1 MTLSESEWAE
11 LVAEWRASGQTA
23 REFAAA
29 HGVADSAL
37 RYWSGRLGSGKRPG
51 GTARPR
57 AGGARPGAPSSSSS
71 FARVVRPGEAPPAKA
86 EGRITLVVGRVSIVV
101 EPGFDG
107 AHLREVVRALSEAG

>member
-1 MTLSESEWAE
+1 MSETEWAE

-37 RYWSGRLGSGKRPG
+37 RYWSGRLGPEKRRMRPS
-51 GTARPR
+51 RPR
-57 AGGARPGAPSSSSS
+57 AGARAPGATAAPS
-71 FARVVRPGEAPPAKA
+71 FARVIRPGEAPPAKT
-86 EGRITLVVGRVSIVV
+86 EGRITLVVGKVSIVV

-107 AHLREVVRALSEAG
+107 AQLREVVRALSEVG